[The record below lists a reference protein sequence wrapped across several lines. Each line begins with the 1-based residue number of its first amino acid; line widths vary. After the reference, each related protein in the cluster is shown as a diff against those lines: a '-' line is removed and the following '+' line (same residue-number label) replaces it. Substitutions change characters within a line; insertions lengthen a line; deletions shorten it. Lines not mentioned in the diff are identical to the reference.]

1 MSGEIYSLKDVIRT
15 LTKNVSKNNNRL
27 NTTNKIINELIERS
41 KGSEEKQKELNDYG
55 EKWKKGIEMKINMT
69 GLKIQ

>member
-1 MSGEIYSLKDVIRT
+1 M
-15 LTKNVSKNNNRL
+15 SKNNNRL

-55 EKWKKGIEMKINMT
+55 EKMEKGNRNEEKYDWVEDTIELDT
-69 GLKIQ
+69 R